1 MLTLLVAAAF
11 LTTGMGQYPSE
22 CAFRITPRCRGPSP
36 APWTPSIAFVW
47 QPWRTD
53 EDAEEISKI
62 IKCGRA
68 RCPWRPRSG
77 GAAVK
82 CRAIFALEA
91 RGRASS
97 AGAPP
102 SHQGPTTILAFS
114 LSQPPRGAAMLS
126 FTRRSKYK
134 LGYALSKLHILS
146 TSIFFIIYMHHPFET
161 FLLCYNTNL
170 TCILL
175 LKKL

>member
-36 APWTPSIAFVW
+36 APSTPSIAFVW

-82 CRAIFALEA
+82 CRAIFASRLADAHRVPELHLA
-91 RGRASS
+91 IKV
-97 AGAPP
+97 PP
-102 SHQGPTTILAFS
+102 SFLHFLSLNRHVVQPRCHSQGEANTKQIQARLRTI
-114 LSQPPRGAAMLS
+114 
-126 FTRRSKYK
+126 
-134 LGYALSKLHILS
+134 
-146 TSIFFIIYMHHPFET
+146 
-161 FLLCYNTNL
+161 
-170 TCILL
+170 
-175 LKKL
+175 